1 MRSAVGIYDTHEK
14 AVAAIKQL
22 QAAGYPVNQLTIMGQ
37 GQIVEGEARIKS
49 VSTIAV
55 KEISIGATIGS
66 ILGVLVGV
74 GVIAIPGLGFIV
86 GAGALFGGF
95 AGFEAGMLGGGIAA
109 ILTSIGID
117 LSGAARYQQHLK
129 EGKFMVIIQGSQPEI
144 DFAKQIL
151 HTTGEHLELNEH

>member
-66 ILGVLVGV
+66 ILGNCHTWAGIYSWCRRSFRWVRGV
-74 GVIAIPGLGFIV
+74 
-86 GAGALFGGF
+86 
-95 AGFEAGMLGGGIAA
+95 
-109 ILTSIGID
+109 
-117 LSGAARYQQHLK
+117 
-129 EGKFMVIIQGSQPEI
+129 
-144 DFAKQIL
+144 
-151 HTTGEHLELNEH
+151 